1 MMQDR
6 RTEWSVT
13 VVSTR
18 FPSLLSNGG
27 THPDEALRVAF
38 ERIFPPTQCGL
49 ATFTESMVRS
59 ISQYLLTVTVSW
71 KAQGT
76 DYSGARGMWWATGR
90 ATYGAWSGRERS

>member
-1 MMQDR
+1 MQDR

-18 FPSLLSNGG
+18 FPWPLSNGG
-27 THPDEALRVAF
+27 TDPDEALRVAF

-59 ISQYLLTVTVSW
+59 ISQHLLAATVSW

-76 DYSGARGMWWATGR
+76 DHSGAQGMCRATGR
-90 ATYGAWSGRERS
+90 ATYGAWSGREQS

>member
-1 MMQDR
+1 MAYGELECD
-6 RTEWSVT
+6 

-18 FPSLLSNGG
+18 FPSPLRNGG
-27 THPDEALRVAF
+27 TDPREALRVAF
-38 ERIFPPTQCGL
+38 EGTFPPTQCGL

-59 ISQYLLTVTVSW
+59 ISQHLLTATVSW

-76 DYSGARGMWWATGR
+76 DHSGARGMCRATGR